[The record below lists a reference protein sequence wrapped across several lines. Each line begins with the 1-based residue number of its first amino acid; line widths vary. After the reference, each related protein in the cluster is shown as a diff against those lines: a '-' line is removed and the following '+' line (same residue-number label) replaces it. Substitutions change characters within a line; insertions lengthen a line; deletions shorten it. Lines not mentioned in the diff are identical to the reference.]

1 MLLDKYREYFKE
13 EYKWKHP
20 ISIGKIDNNK
30 EKMITFYNSK
40 RIMKN
45 EGFISDKKTKIK
57 PITILLKYG
66 TNYKEALEEATKIQR
81 FWDFRNFNIDNY
93 QIYSNLLYS
102 EPIELGADDKG
113 NYEFSFE
120 IDLIENERKEN

>member
-1 MLLDKYREYFKE
+1 MLLDKYRDYFKE
-13 EYKWKHP
+13 NYKWQHP

-30 EKMITFYNSK
+30 EKMLTFYNSK
-40 RIMKN
+40 RVMKN
-45 EGFISDKKTKIK
+45 EGFINDKKTKIK

-66 TNYKEALEEATKIQR
+66 TNYKEALEEATKIQE
-81 FWDFRNFNIDNY
+81 FWNFRNFNIDNY

-102 EPIELGADDKG
+102 EPIELGTDDKG

>member
-13 EYKWKHP
+13 EYKWKYP

-113 NYEFSFE
+113 IYEFSFE

>member
-1 MLLDKYREYFKE
+1 MLLDKYRDYFKE
-13 EYKWKHP
+13 NYKWQHP
-20 ISIGKIDNNK
+20 ISIG
-30 EKMITFYNSK
+30 
-40 RIMKN
+40 
-45 EGFISDKKTKIK
+45 KIK

-66 TNYKEALEEATKIQR
+66 TNYKEASEEATKIQE
-81 FWDFRNFNIDNY
+81 FWNFRNFNMDNY